1 LRLSR
6 DPTTGPTNKRN
17 TILIL
22 MEIMEVVKKFV
33 FCLFLNS
40 MPAVEVLVVSILG
53 EIWGDPLDWST
64 GDLS

>member
-1 LRLSR
+1 
-6 DPTTGPTNKRN
+6 
-17 TILIL
+17 
-22 MEIMEVVKKFV
+22 MEVVKKFV

-40 MPAVEVLVVSILG
+40 MPAVEVLVGSILG